1 VQDQY
6 IYEYAVI
13 RVVPRVEKEEFLNAG
28 IILSCTEKEFLEAR
42 IKLNEE
48 RLKAFDPS
56 LDIETVK
63 SYLLSIPE
71 ICVGGSGSGGIGKLI
86 KRERFRWLTSPR
98 STIIQTSPVHSG
110 YCKDPAKELDHL
122 VEMMIGLNKNSR
134 SD

>member
-1 VQDQY
+1 MQDQN

-13 RVVPRVEKEEFLNAG
+13 RIVPRVEKEEFMNVG
-28 IILSCTEKEFLEAR
+28 IILSCPEKEFLAAR
-42 IKLNEE
+42 IKLDEE

-71 ICVGGSGSGGIGKLI
+71 ICLGGSGSGGIGKLT
-86 KRERFRWLTSPR
+86 KRERFRWLTSPK

-110 YCKDPAKELDHL
+110 YCKDPEKEIEQLLDKI
-122 VEMMIGLNKNSR
+122 VGSNKVQK
-134 SD
+134 